1 MKRTKLFDY
10 VLQAVANE
18 TEVDASFIVS
28 NKRASEIV
36 DSRMML
42 VMLLYD
48 IGFGG
53 GYIANKLHR
62 TEKGIKY
69 LAEMAIWRLKQ
80 NKLFR
85 RSYEEIKKQIAS
97 NESMLGI

>member
-1 MKRTKLFDY
+1 MKRTELFDY

-48 IGFGG
+48 IGFGS
-53 GYIANKLHR
+53 GYCN
-62 TEKGIKY
+62 T
-69 LAEMAIWRLKQ
+69 
-80 NKLFR
+80 
-85 RSYEEIKKQIAS
+85 
-97 NESMLGI
+97 